1 MAAVSFKPN
10 YCIED
15 YLLWEGDWELWDGI
29 PVAMSPAP
37 NFFHQAVAGNL
48 FFQLK
53 KALHSEPCSDAC
65 VAVYESDWHVDG
77 NTVVR
82 PDLMVA
88 CETPTGQW
96 LERRP
101 EFAAEI
107 LSPSTR
113 KKDLIAKRE
122 LYAANGVPFY
132 LILDPEDRSALLLS
146 LDPDGSYRELP
157 PEDPF
162 EIHPGCVLQLDVAPL
177 FV

>member
-1 MAAVSFKPN
+1 MAAVSYMPN

-29 PVAMSPAP
+29 PVAMSPCP
-37 NFFHQAVAGNL
+37 GFFHQTIAGELFSQIKTLLENGPCPADCRAVL
-48 FFQLK
+48 DL
-53 KALHSEPCSDAC
+53 
-65 VAVYESDWHVDG
+65 DWHVDA

-82 PDLMVA
+82 PDLMII
-88 CETPTGQW
+88 CEKPTGQW
-96 LERRP
+96 VERCP
-101 EFAAEI
+101 EFAADI

-113 KKDLIAKRE
+113 QKDLIAKRE

-146 LDPDGSYRELP
+146 LDSDGTYRKLP

-162 EIHPGCVLQLDVAPL
+162 EIHSGCVLQLDVAPL